1 MIYSMLRGIFI
12 TIGITPPRPDQAK
25 WVAAVFFG
33 VCAIMFVGM
42 VMLGVLLLKGM

>member
-12 TIGITPPRPDQAK
+12 AIGITPPTQEQSR
-25 WVAAVFFG
+25 WVAVVFFG
-33 VCAIMFVGM
+33 ICALVFAGM